1 MVEVRQ
7 GRKAASL
14 GDVGHGLVAVAQAQ
28 ARQRFGSTL
37 DALDRDLSQLKR
49 RGTKLL
55 QSRNWCDKVS
65 DTVAELAYRCAT
77 ALRGQGRTGPE
88 RQEMATVAA
97 SMADI
102 PQARRQVSNVRCA
115 AVRGTGAG

>member
-14 GDVGHGLVAVAQAQ
+14 GDVGYGLVAVAQVQ

-37 DALDRDLSQLKR
+37 DALDPDLSQLKR

-65 DTVAELAYRCAT
+65 GTVAELAY
-77 ALRGQGRTGPE
+77 
-88 RQEMATVAA
+88 
-97 SMADI
+97 
-102 PQARRQVSNVRCA
+102 
-115 AVRGTGAG
+115 